1 MEWLFVLKIKQEIS
15 VQLQPDEINAP
26 KIVNFLVNFLVP
38 FFSFLS
44 ILPSFFVIYEI
55 TISNQ
60 PSAI

>member
-38 FFSFLS
+38 LLVF
-44 ILPSFFVIYEI
+44 
-55 TISNQ
+55 
-60 PSAI
+60 